1 MNNVKPMQCP
11 LRTAVVWHPRK
22 VASTEILEAH
32 SKQIYE
38 TRRKEGKRYQGE
50 KKFQDKISETTK
62 NSKPRAV
69 KKG

>member
-1 MNNVKPMQCP
+1 MQCP

-22 VASTEILEAH
+22 VDSTEILEAH
-32 SKQIYE
+32 SKQIKE

-50 KKFQDKISETTK
+50 KKFQERISEKTK
-62 NSKPRAV
+62 NSKLRAV